1 MLFKWLIV
9 DYAAFSEALFPFAS
23 EVGYI
28 ALSLVSF
35 FGSLIPFIPI
45 PSFVVLATMAVG
57 DQFNIHLLAILGAV
71 TTTFA
76 KMIIFSIS
84 YGGGRIIS
92 EKTRKR
98 MKPFER
104 LAKRYGGAAAFVAA
118 ATPIPD
124 DLIYIPLGLAKYN
137 PRRFFIATLSGKFV
151 LSYTI
156 VLIAHFVG
164 LSILDPLLEN
174 IESTSTIYLGMIV
187 FGVILT
193 VIIILLLR
201 LDWKK
206 ILGKIAPWTLDNNK
220 NDKD

>member
-1 MLFKWLIV
+1 V

-23 EVGYI
+23 ELGYLV
-28 ALSLVSF
+28 LSIVSC
-35 FGSLIPFIPI
+35 FGSLIPVV
-45 PSFVVLATMAVG
+45 PSPSYVVLATMAVG
-57 DQFNIHLLAILGAV
+57 DQFNIHILAILGAV
-71 TTTFA
+71 TATFA
-76 KMIIFSIS
+76 KMIIFYAS

-104 LAKRYGGAAAFVAA
+104 LVKIYGGAAAFVAA

-137 PRRFFIATLSGKFV
+137 PRRFFVATLTGKFV
-151 LSYTI
+151 LSYMI

-187 FGVILT
+187 FAVILT
-193 VIIILLLR
+193 VMIILLLR
-201 LDWKK
+201 LDWEK
-206 ILGKIAPWTLDNNK
+206 ILGKFAPWTLDNDE